1 MFAIFNYLS
10 WILRFPIIEET
21 LKNSKNKF
29 FGIDDKFEENRV
41 KEKLISIIEHQ
52 EFDKFVSSFDK
63 NADFGKI
70 IIEALSKS

>member
-1 MFAIFNYLS
+1 
-10 WILRFPIIEET
+10 

-52 EFDKFVSSFDK
+52 EFDKFVSFFDK